1 MLLKGRFVE
10 DRTLAEE
17 RVGKQACELPEKGAD
32 RGDELHCRLLSKSVC
47 PARSFIRG
55 NEMLQAHRG
64 IRLTLGGFAV
74 NWPAIGNEIPLT

>member
-17 RVGKQACELPEKGAD
+17 RVGKQACEWPEKGAD

-74 NWPAIGNEIPLT
+74 NWPAVGNEISRT

>member
-74 NWPAIGNEIPLT
+74 NWSAIGNEIPLT